1 MISVFINIFISFCI
15 FTGVVVL
22 FAENGNNKF
31 KKTNYILSV
40 AGLAGLIIYGY
51 GFSVVLNNPLQIII
65 RTVLAVLS
73 MFLGKN
79 EYSAIKDAPYMTSE
93 WVCALFW
100 LVHAAAL
107 YVTANAILASIG
119 TKALK
124 KFGQIKS
131 RFYSN
136 MVFMYGL
143 NDDSLSLADEIIKD
157 NKKRAVIF
165 FDDKADAS
173 LAKKASNKGW
183 LVLSDESEAESVIRK
198 FVKSGRKSFQIY
210 CVSKDD
216 DENVFYAEK
225 AGKILSEYKNTDSAI
240 TIIADMKTTD
250 GGQFQSA
257 FDSVQILD
265 HPYLTA
271 RSLVHS
277 YPPCDIMEF
286 NACGEAQNDF
296 HAVIV
301 GFGKTGQAV
310 FKNLFQNAQFPD
322 RVFRADIF
330 DPQFDN
336 ISGFIKKSCPS
347 LMENFIEPQINT
359 YSYSS
364 GNEKFFDRIEEIK
377 NEKPYIVVCTGDKAG
392 NHEIAR
398 EILSLTGLPVYECSK
413 DKIICSRPGKTE
425 ECSIF
430 RRELLDADIADSTA
444 MIFNQIYTD
453 KSQLDNKEEQLKNW
467 EKCDYFSR
475 MSNRAAA
482 DFIPV
487 YRKMI
492 GKALLTGEISEDLKL
507 RMAKQE
513 HLRWSAFHLA
523 FGYSTMSESEFK
535 RRAEMYKKDSSVK
548 IQKNTADHTH
558 ACLIPWDDL
567 DILSEK
573 QSEIEGKHKDYKGDD
588 YNNIEIILEIL
599 KKEGA
604 EV

>member
-1 MISVFINIFISFCI
+1 MVSVLINVFISFCI
-15 FTGVVVL
+15 FILAIIL
-22 FAENGNNKF
+22 FSLNGNNKF
-31 KKTNYILSV
+31 RNTNYILAVS
-40 AGLAGLIIYGY
+40 GLIGLVIYGY
-51 GFSVVLNNPLQIII
+51 GFTMVYSNPFQVII

-79 EYSAIKDAPYMTSE
+79 EYSAIKDAPYMKSE
-93 WVCALFW
+93 WMCALFW
-100 LVHAAAL
+100 LVHVSAL

-136 MVFMYGL
+136 MVFMFGL
-143 NDDSLSLADEIIKD
+143 NEDSLYLAGEITKD

-165 FDDKADAS
+165 YDDKADAS
-173 LAKKASNKGW
+173 LVKKASNKGW
-183 LVLSDESEAESVIRK
+183 LALSDEQEAEDVIRI
-198 FVKSGRKSFQIY
+198 FLKSGKKSFQIY
-210 CVSKDD
+210 CISKDD

-225 AGKILSEYKNTDSAI
+225 AGKILSEYRNTDSAI

-250 GGQFQSA
+250 GGQFQDA

-265 HPYLTA
+265 RPYLTA
-271 RSLVHS
+271 RCLVHS

-286 NACGEAQNDF
+286 NACGQVQNDF

-310 FKNLFQNAQFPD
+310 FINLFQNAQFPD

-330 DPQFDN
+330 DPHFYD

-347 LMENFIEPQINT
+347 LMKNFIEPQINT

-377 NEKPYIVVCTGDKAG
+377 KEKPYIVVCTGDKAV
-392 NHEIAR
+392 NHEIAE

-413 DKIICSRPGKTE
+413 DKIICIRPGKTE
-425 ECSIF
+425 KCSIF

-453 KSQLDNKEEQLKNW
+453 KSQLNNKEEQLKNW
-467 EKCDYFSR
+467 GKCDYFSR

-492 GKALLTGEISEDLKL
+492 GNALLSGEISEDLKL
-507 RMAKQE
+507 SMAKQE
-513 HLRWSAFHLA
+513 HLRWSAFHFA
-523 FGYSTMSESEFK
+523 FGYSTMSEIEFK
-535 RRAEMYKKDSSVK
+535 SRADMYKTDSSVK
-548 IQKNTADHTH
+548 IQKNTADRTH

-573 QSEIEGKHKDYKGDD
+573 QSEIEGKHKDYKNDD
-588 YNNIEIILEIL
+588 YNNIEIVLEIL

-604 EV
+604 E